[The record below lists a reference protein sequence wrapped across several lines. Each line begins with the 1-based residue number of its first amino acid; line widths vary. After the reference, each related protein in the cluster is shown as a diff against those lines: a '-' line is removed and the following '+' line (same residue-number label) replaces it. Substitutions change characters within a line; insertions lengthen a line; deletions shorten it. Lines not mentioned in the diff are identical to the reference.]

1 MDKYVSG
8 RQRKLQVGL
17 SSYSEGTQVVEVIG
31 RVGIGST
38 VFGAQYD
45 LDVRGNVNLG
55 ANSSNLINIPG
66 RISSNLN
73 PDGDGVYDIGRQQIG
88 GAVNRWKDAHFLG
101 KGTFNAGVSAD
112 DIEIGVTSPNLIK
125 STSGNLELNSTSG
138 TTNVDDNLTVSGN
151 TGIGTA
157 NPTSKLWVEGD
168 GHFTGVV
175 TASNFYVGNNVV
187 GSGGSLSTLYVS
199 GISTFAN
206 GPLLLGG
213 NLGIGSTNPSS
224 KLWVNGDGYFAGVV
238 TASNFYVADTLV
250 GVKISLGE
258 LYVGGISTFAT
269 GPVLIGYGSSGGNL
283 GIGTTNPTS
292 RLWVNGNSYF
302 SGIIT
307 AGNIDAL
314 DINVRNINASGIV
327 TVTNGPVLI
336 GGGTSTGTA
345 SQRLQVTGGAY
356 VSGSVGIGTTNPVN
370 TLQVF
375 GGLTAGDGSSATTLQ
390 SGFSILRPNDS
401 TPRTFAI
408 VENNTDLRIGGGAW
422 NNVNIRTAPSN
433 DVRVAITSSGN
444 IGIGTTNP
452 QVKLDISGD
461 IRVSSGSTFVFGT
474 GLGVGATA
482 PGYTYALSNPFTS
495 VQIGGTVGRT
505 GNALVDI
512 RASNYPDATNVIN
525 IQTTSETYTGT
536 IGTYKPYTPA
546 GTVIELGNTRASQ
559 RVGIG
564 STLFGRSAALISIYA
579 YNDDNV
585 TNAFFGAV
593 AGDVQ
598 NGPSNFVFGRRT
610 GAFSWEETVRIDT
623 SGNLG
628 IGTTNPTS
636 KLTVIGDTYI
646 SGILTATD
654 INSASDIRLKTNIKP
669 FENTLEKIV
678 HINGVSFNWI
688 ENNAKSGGIIAQDV
702 EKVFPELVNGGDH
715 KTVNYNG
722 LIGVLVESI
731 KELKQEI
738 EDLKS
743 RFNCI

>member
-17 SSYSEGTQVVEVIG
+17 SSYSENTQVLGVIG

-38 VFGAQYD
+38 VFDAQYD
-45 LDVRGNVNLG
+45 LDVRGNTNLG
-55 ANSSNLINIPG
+55 ANSSNLINVPG
-66 RISSNLN
+66 RISSSLH
-73 PDGDGVYDIGRQQIG
+73 PSSDDVYDIGRQQQG
-88 GAVNRWKDAHFLG
+88 VEVKRWKDAHFSG

-138 TTNVDDNLTVSGN
+138 TTNIDDNVTISGN
-151 TGIGTA
+151 TGIGTT

-168 GHFTGVV
+168 GNFTGVV

-206 GPLLLGG
+206 GPLILGG

-238 TASNFYVADTLV
+238 TASNFYVADALI
-250 GVKISLGE
+250 GVKVSLGE

-314 DINVRNINASGIV
+314 DIKVRNIDASGIS
-327 TVTNGPVLI
+327 TFTNGPVLI
-336 GGGTSTGTA
+336 GSGTSTGTS
-345 SQRLQVTGGAY
+345 SQLLQVSGGSY
-356 VSGSVGIGTTNPVN
+356 V
-370 TLQVF
+370 
-375 GGLTAGDGSSATTLQ
+375 
-390 SGFSILRPNDS
+390 
-401 TPRTFAI
+401 
-408 VENNTDLRIGGGAW
+408 
-422 NNVNIRTAPSN
+422 
-433 DVRVAITSSGN
+433 
-444 IGIGTTNP
+444 
-452 QVKLDISGD
+452 
-461 IRVSSGSTFVFGT
+461 
-474 GLGVGATA
+474 
-482 PGYTYALSNPFTS
+482 
-495 VQIGGTVGRT
+495 
-505 GNALVDI
+505 
-512 RASNYPDATNVIN
+512 
-525 IQTTSETYTGT
+525 
-536 IGTYKPYTPA
+536 
-546 GTVIELGNTRASQ
+546 
-559 RVGIG
+559 
-564 STLFGRSAALISIYA
+564 
-579 YNDDNV
+579 
-585 TNAFFGAV
+585 
-593 AGDVQ
+593 
-598 NGPSNFVFGRRT
+598 
-610 GAFSWEETVRIDT
+610 

-636 KLTVIGDTYI
+636 ALTVTGDTYI

-678 HINGVSFNWI
+678 QINGVSFNWI
-688 ENNAKSGGIIAQDV
+688 ENDAKSGGIIAQDV
-702 EKVFPELVNGGDH
+702 EKVFPELVNDGDH

-738 EDLKS
+738 EDLKL
-743 RFNCI
+743 RLPEL

>member
-45 LDVRGNVNLG
+45 LDVRGNTNLG
-55 ANSSNLINIPG
+55 SSSSNLINIPG
-66 RISSNLN
+66 RISSSLH
-73 PDGDGVYDIGRQQIG
+73 PSSDDVYDIGRQQQG
-88 GAVNRWKDAHFLG
+88 VEVKRWKDAHFSG
-101 KGTFNAGVSAD
+101 KGTFNAGVSAH
-112 DIEIGVTSPNLIK
+112 DIEIGVGVGAANLIY
-125 STSGNLELNSTSG
+125 STSGNLKLNSNSG
-138 TTNVDDNLTVSGN
+138 ITEIDDNVTISGN
-151 TGIGTA
+151 TGIGTT

-168 GHFTGVV
+168 GYFAGVV

-213 NLGIGSTNPSS
+213 NLGIGTTNPTS
-224 KLWVNGDGYFAGVV
+224 KLWVEGDGYFTGVV
-238 TASNFYVADTLV
+238 TASNFYVNDSLV

-314 DINVRNINASGIV
+314 DIKVRNIDASGIV

-345 SQRLQVTGGAY
+345 LQLLQVSGGSY
-356 VSGSVGIGTTNPVN
+356 VSGNLGIGTTNPVSN
-370 TLQVF
+370 LQVE
-375 GGLTAGDGSSATTLQ
+375 GNVSINGNLNVSIGTTNPIISALVGQ
-390 SGFSILRPNDS
+390 ASGY
-401 TPRTFAI
+401 
-408 VENNTDLRIGGGAW
+408 
-422 NNVNIRTAPSN
+422 NVLGIAVTQTRN
-433 DVRVAITSSGN
+433 G

-452 QVKLDISGD
+452 FIPFYSDSDSIISNTVTLYNTEWIVANSYNNSVTRLGAD
-461 IRVSSGSTFVFGT
+461 SGRSLEIGMGNTDFPKYIDFGGGNFPQFVYPDYQARIIRNSNDDGSFEIVNRGTGGIKISSGQTSGEASHFEVFSGNQRSFRVSSNAEFLINT
-474 GLGVGATA
+474 TA
-482 PGYTYALSNPFTS
+482 S
-495 VQIGGTVGRT
+495 
-505 GNALVDI
+505 
-512 RASNYPDATNVIN
+512 
-525 IQTTSETYTGT
+525 TGT
-536 IGTYKPYTPA
+536 
-546 GTVIELGNTRASQ
+546 ASQ
-559 RVGIG
+559 RLQVNSG
-564 STLFGRSAALISIYA
+564 A
-579 YNDDNV
+579 YV
-585 TNAFFGAV
+585 
-593 AGDVQ
+593 
-598 NGPSNFVFGRRT
+598 
-610 GAFSWEETVRIDT
+610 

-636 KLTVIGDTYI
+636 RLWVNGNSYI

-669 FENTLEKIV
+669 FKNTLEKIV
-678 HINGVSFNWI
+678 QINGVSFNWI

-702 EKVFPELVNGGDH
+702 EKVFPELVNDGDH

-743 RFNCI
+743 RLNCT